1 MEEERTIPPRSVA
14 DFKMAASGA
23 KKAASGGKKLMGQGG
38 VKVGMAKVVANL
50 PKDGMALARSVLV
63 EKGVEKGVAS
73 RQPAAPLQ
81 AAAARI
87 FCGQLRAPACGAHQ
101 PAANISRPRQR
112 RAWGVPIMKKNPV
125 YHFSL
130 LGILLLMIPP

>member
-23 KKAASGGKKLMGQGG
+23 KKADSGGKKLMGQGG

-63 EKGVEKGVAS
+63 EKGVEKGS
-73 RQPAAPLQ
+73 
-81 AAAARI
+81 
-87 FCGQLRAPACGAHQ
+87 G
-101 PAANISRPRQR
+101 
-112 RAWGVPIMKKNPV
+112 K
-125 YHFSL
+125 
-130 LGILLLMIPP
+130 